1 MHNGRTIAVTV
12 APFVHPAVCCRR
24 RPLRPLLQLGAVSI
38 LVESNSMEVVEART
52 GKRERER
59 EKWLKR
65 KKGDGRFNMK
75 KKGGN

>member
-59 EKWLKR
+59 DRER
-65 KKGDGRFNMK
+65 ERERSG
-75 KKGGN
+75 